1 MPSVSIP
8 GLRASF
14 SLMGA
19 QVHQLPRPGQVFAVM
34 RKVQRALPAPSLV
47 TARPGRLDPDVLVQ
61 MLWCGK
67 SWHSFNARS

>member
-1 MPSVSIP
+1 VPSVSIP

-19 QVHQLPRPGQVFAVM
+19 QIHQLPRPSQVFAVM
-34 RKVQRALPAPSLV
+34 REVQRALPAE
-47 TARPGRLDPDVLVQ
+47 PGHSPAGRASIQ

-67 SWHSFNARS
+67 SCHSFNARS